1 MFDKNPL
8 KVRIDID
15 KIGTTGMTDS
25 IKKNIKSAEDVVE
38 NSIKAMKQSVK
49 TMTDEAYNINILQD
63 DGEISKLIQQ
73 SRALKGEITSVV
85 NAALPLKDILSIGG
99 KNPTGLE
106 LKLMKDE
113 LQKFINA
120 EKEGSADAVKANE
133 KLLEVKE
140 RIRNMYGKQESAL
153 KATDEEKQINST
165 ISAYKRLS
173 LELDKI
179 NATVRE
185 RASMASGTVV
195 PTDKVSVLTMGTK
208 EEAAIY
214 TEISNAMDRYR
225 QSLSATNQERLKALL

>member
-1 MFDKNPL
+1 M
-8 KVRIDID
+8 
-15 KIGTTGMTDS
+15 
-25 IKKNIKSAEDVVE
+25 
-38 NSIKAMKQSVK
+38 
-49 TMTDEAYNINILQD
+49 
-63 DGEISKLIQQ
+63 
-73 SRALKGEITSVV
+73 
-85 NAALPLKDILSIGG
+85 PLKDILSIGG

-106 LKLMKDE
+106 LKRMKDE

-225 QSLSATNQERLKALL
+225 QSLSATNQERLKATPVESAKKEIDLNNQNLKIRKKNYCQQIKNRIGKDMTKYLKNPKIHYCRFSQR